1 MDPSFVHLSRFG
13 YISGSGECRAKSTI
27 TRGSKRLDR
36 LHKTRSLCPHSD
48 KVASDQSVLMP
59 FCDQPVGEN
68 CGDDE
73 IFSDLVNDF
82 SFYTYT
88 VPDI

>member
-13 YISGSGECRAKSTI
+13 YISDSGECRAKSTI
-27 TRGSKRLDR
+27 TRGIKRLDR
-36 LHKTRSLCPHSD
+36 LHKTQSLCPHSA
-48 KVASDQSVLMP
+48 KVASHQSVLMP

-68 CGDDE
+68 CDGE
-73 IFSDLVNDF
+73 IFSDLVSDF